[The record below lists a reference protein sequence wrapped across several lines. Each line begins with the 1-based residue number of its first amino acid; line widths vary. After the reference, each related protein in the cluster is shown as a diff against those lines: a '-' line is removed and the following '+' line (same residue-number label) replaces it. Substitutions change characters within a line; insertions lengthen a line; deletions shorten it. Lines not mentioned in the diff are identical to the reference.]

1 MNGKKSAGGVGVI
14 AAILFVSLVIVLLRD
29 RDAGLL
35 SSVLKTA
42 LIVGAVLAGIIIIA
56 VAAAIIFVKKDD
68 QAKRTQEILSKP
80 LRKFSDTDTAE
91 LERKYGEEPETPPG
105 MPYDDPHTTNYSSS
119 RKFSREEYERK
130 KKPEESNEKEN

>member
-1 MNGKKSAGGVGVI
+1 MNGKKSAGGIGII

-56 VAAAIIFVKKDD
+56 VAAAIIFIRKDD
-68 QAKRTQEILSKP
+68 QTRRMQEILSQP
-80 LRKFSDTDTAE
+80 FPELSD
-91 LERKYGEEPETPPG
+91 GETETPPD
-105 MPYDDPHTTNYSSS
+105 PQYDDPHTTNYSSS

-130 KKPEESNEKEN
+130 KNSDKSEN